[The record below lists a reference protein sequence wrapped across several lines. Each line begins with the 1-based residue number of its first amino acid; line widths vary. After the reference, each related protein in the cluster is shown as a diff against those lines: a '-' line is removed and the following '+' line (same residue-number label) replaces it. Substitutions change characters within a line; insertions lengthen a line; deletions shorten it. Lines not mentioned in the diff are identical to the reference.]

1 MPDPFRQGGSNRK
14 ASLTIFMNRRLSSVP
29 SSDLSLSRSPL
40 NPPKSMHPWL
50 AATSDSM
57 MVLTMSLMAD
67 SASETLFPFPKRKCS
82 AGERLESHRLDNRQ
96 ATFFCP
102 KMSMSKRTETR
113 GERCIAAKYA
123 VYGWTLTNGWL
134 ENQVPWSC
142 LQVK

>member
-29 SSDLSLSRSPL
+29 SSGLSLSRSPL

-102 KMSMSKRTETR
+102 KMSTSKRRTLREDGHRRHGTYD
-113 GERCIAAKYA
+113 GTGTQDYKLIAAA
-123 VYGWTLTNGWL
+123 MRGWWID
-134 ENQVPWSC
+134 P
-142 LQVK
+142 